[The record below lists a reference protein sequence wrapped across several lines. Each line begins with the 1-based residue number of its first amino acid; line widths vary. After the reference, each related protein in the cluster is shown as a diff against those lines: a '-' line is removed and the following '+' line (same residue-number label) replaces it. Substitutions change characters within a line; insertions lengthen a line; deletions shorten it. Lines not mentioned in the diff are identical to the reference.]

1 MNRSSRLDVSSIRVL
16 RPARLDPYY
25 AVEDAWVDVR
35 FVPEADLIARDRVG
49 PLPGADPR
57 LAWPRA
63 AEKLYLLSRMA
74 GVRCV
79 ADAINEGERDCSNE
93 SKQSTLGKRRGM
105 SRSMLK

>member
-49 PLPGADPR
+49 PLSARSGPSAC
-57 LAWPRA
+57 
-63 AEKLYLLSRMA
+63 MA
-74 GVRCV
+74 
-79 ADAINEGERDCSNE
+79 
-93 SKQSTLGKRRGM
+93 T
-105 SRSMLK
+105 RS